1 MRRVAILLSIGFC
14 TACGAHATG
23 PAWPK
28 SAGVE
33 RVGEAKDDG
42 GESLAPRVPTA
53 AVAVEGPAVEDNVAP
68 VAAAAPAAK
77 PAAPAD
83 GAAPAA
89 PTATDPN
96 APIILDFEETIE
108 IDAK

>member
-1 MRRVAILLSIGFC
+1 MRRVALLLFV

-28 SAGVE
+28 SAGTE
-33 RVGEAKDDG
+33 RVGEAADDG
-42 GESLAPRVPTA
+42 GESLAPRAPQ
-53 AVAVEGPAVEDNVAP
+53 AVAAVEGPATDDTPAPAVEAP
-68 VAAAAPAAK
+68 VAKPVAAPTDGGAAAPAAT
-77 PAAPAD
+77 P
-83 GAAPAA
+83 
-89 PTATDPN
+89 DPN